1 MGQVDPGEAA
11 AIIDRMSIARE
22 LRAKQ
27 DQGLKMLF
35 YQNRRRLSKPAQQV
49 VYDAAE
55 ALTGM
60 RSVNSYWLPQ
70 ILSEAIEAA
79 ENLGI

>member
-1 MGQVDPGEAA
+1 M
-11 AIIDRMSIARE
+11 RIAQE

-27 DQGLKMLF
+27 NHGLQMLF
-35 YQNRRRLSKPAQQV
+35 YATGRKRLSKPAQRV

-55 ALTGM
+55 TVTGM
-60 RSVNSYWLPQ
+60 RSVNHYWLPQ

-79 ENLGI
+79 EAIGI